1 MVDADTLVQVAMR
14 LQEWRKDPWNPAYGK
29 AGFPGVILSVL
40 CDCGK
45 GEYCPETG
53 EQYKVIDAI
62 LTGA

>member
-1 MVDADTLVQVAMR
+1 MR